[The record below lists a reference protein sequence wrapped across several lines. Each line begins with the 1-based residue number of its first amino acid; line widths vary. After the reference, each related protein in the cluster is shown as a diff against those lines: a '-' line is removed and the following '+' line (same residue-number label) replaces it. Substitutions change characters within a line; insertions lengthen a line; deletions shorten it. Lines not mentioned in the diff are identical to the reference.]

1 MNLSNLFRIAWR
13 ALNKNKMRAF
23 LTMLGIIIG
32 VASVI
37 AMLAIGEGS
46 KRSIE
51 KQISEMGAN
60 MIMIMPYDNKAV
72 GGVRMSAS
80 NVQTLKIKDC
90 EDIRNKAQYVKDVSP
105 YVSSSGQFIYQNNNY
120 PASISGVAPSYL
132 EIRQLKI
139 KSGHMFTD
147 SDVKRY
153 NKVCV
158 IGKTIADNLFT
169 KGENPVGK
177 IIRFNSI
184 PFQVIGVLESKGYN
198 SMGMDQDEIVLAPY
212 TAVQKRILAIDYLHG
227 IFCSAESEDLAP
239 KAVESITQILANNH
253 NIGNPDDYDFE
264 IRSQKELSEMLT
276 STSDMM
282 TILLACVAGIS
293 LLVGGIGIMNIMY
306 VSVTERIKEIGLR
319 MSVGAREK
327 DILMQFLIESIL
339 ISITGGLIGVIFGF
353 FSSYGVKF
361 FADGGFHRAVE
372 CGPFVCCVLG
382 NRYLFW
388 LVSGQKS
395 SRTRSHRS
403 TPIRIKLSSE

>member
-51 KQISEMGAN
+51 KQISEMGTN
-60 MIMIMPYDNKAV
+60 MIMIMPYDNKAI

-80 NVQTLKIKDC
+80 NIQTLKIKDY
-90 EDIRNKAQYVKDVSP
+90 EDIRNKAQYVKEVSP
-105 YVSSSGQFIYQNNNY
+105 YVSSGGQFIYQNNNY

-132 EIRQLKI
+132 EIRQLKM

-158 IGKTIADNLFT
+158 IGKTIANNLFT
-169 KGENPVGK
+169 KGEDPVGK
-177 IIRFNSI
+177 IIRFNTV

-212 TAVQKRILAIDYLHG
+212 TAIQKRILAIDYLHG
-227 IFCSAESEDLAP
+227 IYCSAESEDLAP
-239 KAVESITQILANNH
+239 KAVESITQILAKYH
-253 NIGNPDDYDFE
+253 NISNPDDYDFE
-264 IRSQKELSEMLT
+264 IRSQEELSKMLT

-282 TILLACVAGIS
+282 SILLACVAGIS

-361 FADGGFHRAVE
+361 FAGWPVFIEPWSVALS
-372 CGPFVCCVLG
+372 FVVCSAIGIFFGWYPARKAAGLDPIEAL
-382 NRYLFW
+382 RY
-388 LVSGQKS
+388 
-395 SRTRSHRS
+395 
-403 TPIRIKLSSE
+403 E